1 MDRHHKEGIFTEADI
16 DAKDCIEK
24 MSTLFEDEL
33 KDYFTHVLKDGN
45 PYIDLENKI
54 DERLLK
60 VLYHYCFKLMET
72 KLN

>member
-45 PYIDLENKI
+45 PYIELDKNIPESLQ
-54 DERLLK
+54 K
-60 VLYHYCFKLMET
+60 VLYYYCFKLMET